1 MVKGRFCPVVM
12 GYNREPTA
20 PTVLGSVGGRIGLP
34 PEKTC
39 HA

>member
-1 MVKGRFCPVVM
+1 VAL
-12 GYNREPTA
+12 GYNMESTV

-34 PEKTC
+34 PEKTS